1 MTRYWNC
8 RKSSQKDRTGRLR
21 KHYEV
26 KKKRFL
32 KNVMAYILKIEIE
45 SFTDWLTKCHRCI
58 CYSEAKI
65 DSSLTGLIS
74 QDQVRK
80 LKTSITFRV
89 KL

>member
-1 MTRYWNC
+1 
-8 RKSSQKDRTGRLR
+8 
-21 KHYEV
+21 
-26 KKKRFL
+26 
-32 KNVMAYILKIEIE
+32 MAYILKIEIE